1 MRHSVIENRH
11 ATGKLAVPPNRYPDV
26 MAKTTSFVVLA
37 AAMIV
42 NFVLWWAILSSAAW
56 VGDTA
61 TSVVVAAVRHGPAA
75 LH

>member
-1 MRHSVIENRH
+1 
-11 ATGKLAVPPNRYPDV
+11 

-42 NFVLWWAILSSAAW
+42 NFVLWWAILTSAAW

-75 LH
+75 SH